1 YQGSEKIVIR
11 RYTDFVWLRDRLF
24 EKYKGFFIPPLPEKS
39 TVEIGDIS
47 TYTSSSESQAKYIM
61 ACSFGYHLAV
71 STSSFS
77 FDQVKFRHVGV
88 GRRANGVIAA
98 ANTAAEV
105 TLRVVKPGKKI
116 YRCQTTN
123 ITLLKVAKTQ

>member
-24 EKYKGFFIPPLPEKS
+24 EKYKGVFIPPLPKKS

-47 TYTSSSESQAKYIM
+47 TYTSSSESQAKYI
-61 ACSFGYHLAV
+61 S
-71 STSSFS
+71 
-77 FDQVKFRHVGV
+77 
-88 GRRANGVIAA
+88 RANGVIAA